1 MTARD
6 ALAQAVTAPRG
17 EHLHLFGTICG
28 PRGACRREALAD
40 DPGRWTW
47 CPDYLTLFDDDKI
60 AVNPIP
66 EYATLHLERDPT

>member
-6 ALAQAVTAPRG
+6 ALEQATAAQPG
-17 EHLHLFGTICG
+17 ERLHRFETICG
-28 PRGACRREALAD
+28 PRGECEREPLTA

-47 CPDYLTLFDDDKI
+47 CAACLTVYDDYGT

-66 EYATLHLERDPT
+66 EFARVH